1 MSKGNDL
8 IEDNKYKI
16 LRKIKIKFNKPEFE
30 KLVSQRTNINP
41 ESDIKYPLIVKNKEN
56 QNREN
61 EILKLQEALK
71 YPLKNLSK
79 IEIDLMNHRIYVEK
93 KFNKSNENRNYK
105 FPRYISDN
113 TGIKSKEEQL
123 NGNICIKII
132 RYLYS
137 LIYI

>member
-79 IEIDLMNHRIYVEK
+79 IEIDLMNHRIDVEK

-113 TGIKSKEEQL
+113 KGIKSKEEQL

>member
-79 IEIDLMNHRIYVEK
+79 IEIDLMNHRIDVEK